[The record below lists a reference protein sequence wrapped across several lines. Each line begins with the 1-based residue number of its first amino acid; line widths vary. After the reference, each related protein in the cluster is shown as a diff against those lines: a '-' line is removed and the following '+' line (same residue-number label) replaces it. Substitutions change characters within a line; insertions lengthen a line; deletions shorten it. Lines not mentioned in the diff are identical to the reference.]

1 MSCECS
7 FLQKVSLEL
16 NHAVLKQRIEDHEL
30 HQLLWV
36 CIKNIEGISLK
47 IIIFVTL

>member
-1 MSCECS
+1 MSREYS

-30 HQLLWV
+30 HQLSWV
-36 CIKNIEGISLK
+36 CIKNIRGISS
-47 IIIFVTL
+47 IVIIFVTL